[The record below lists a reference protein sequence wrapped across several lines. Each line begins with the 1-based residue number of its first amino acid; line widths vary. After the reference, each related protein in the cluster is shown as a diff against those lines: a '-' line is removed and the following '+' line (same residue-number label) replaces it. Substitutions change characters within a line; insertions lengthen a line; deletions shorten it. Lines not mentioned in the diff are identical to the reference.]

1 MQNNG
6 SGENWK
12 EIREKV
18 PRSSHSKWEIAPKR
32 DPLSILR
39 KQDKARIE
47 KLIPIRYERMAVS
60 PFTYFRG
67 AAAVMAHDL
76 AKTPV
81 TGIHVQICGDAH
93 IGNFGIFGSPEG
105 TLLFDINDFDETI
118 KGPWEW
124 DLKRLAASIKL
135 VGESI
140 GI

>member
-6 SGENWK
+6 SGKNWK

-18 PRSSHSKWEIAPKR
+18 PRSSHSEWEIAPKR

-76 AKTPV
+76 A
-81 TGIHVQICGDAH
+81 
-93 IGNFGIFGSPEG
+93 
-105 TLLFDINDFDETI
+105 
-118 KGPWEW
+118 
-124 DLKRLAASIKL
+124 
-135 VGESI
+135 
-140 GI
+140 